1 MCLMVIEIEMYN
13 LYLKTSII
21 IISAIIFSILSNYIA
36 LLFTLGHK
44 QIINI
49 FKKDKKYLTLF
60 ILTILIVAVGLII
73 NAFFYLKIIN

>member
-1 MCLMVIEIEMYN
+1 MCLMVIEMYN

-21 IISAIIFSILSNYIA
+21 IISAIILSILSNYIA
-36 LLFTLGHK
+36 LLFTLSLK

-60 ILTILIVAVGLII
+60 ILTILIIAVGLII

>member
-1 MCLMVIEIEMYN
+1 MCLMVIEMYN

-21 IISAIIFSILSNYIA
+21 IISAIILSILSNYIA
-36 LLFTLGHK
+36 LLFTLSLK

>member
-1 MCLMVIEIEMYN
+1 MCLMVIEMYN

>member
-1 MCLMVIEIEMYN
+1 MCLMVIEMYN

-49 FKKDKKYLTLF
+49 LKKDKKYLTLF

>member
-1 MCLMVIEIEMYN
+1 MCLMVIEMYN

-21 IISAIIFSILSNYIA
+21 IISAIILSILSNYIA
-36 LLFTLGHK
+36 LLK

>member
-1 MCLMVIEIEMYN
+1 MCLMVIEMYN

-36 LLFTLGHK
+36 LLFTLSHK

-49 FKKDKKYLTLF
+49 LKKDKKYLTLF

>member
-1 MCLMVIEIEMYN
+1 MVIEMYN

-21 IISAIIFSILSNYIA
+21 IISAIILSILSNYIA
-36 LLFTLGHK
+36 LLFTLSHK

-49 FKKDKKYLTLF
+49 LKKDKKYLTLF

>member
-1 MCLMVIEIEMYN
+1 MCLMVIEMYN

-21 IISAIIFSILSNYIA
+21 IISAIILSILSNYIA
-36 LLFTLGHK
+36 LLFTLSHK

>member
-1 MCLMVIEIEMYN
+1 MYN

>member
-1 MCLMVIEIEMYN
+1 MYN
-13 LYLKTSII
+13 LYLKTS

-49 FKKDKKYLTLF
+49 LKKDKKYLTLF

>member
-1 MCLMVIEIEMYN
+1 MCLMVIEMYN

-36 LLFTLGHK
+36 LLFTLSHK

>member
-1 MCLMVIEIEMYN
+1 MVIEMYN

-21 IISAIIFSILSNYIA
+21 IISAIILSILSNYIA
-36 LLFTLGHK
+36 LLFTLSLK

>member
-1 MCLMVIEIEMYN
+1 MVIEIEMYN

-36 LLFTLGHK
+36 LLFTLSHK

>member
-1 MCLMVIEIEMYN
+1 MVIEIEMYN

-21 IISAIIFSILSNYIA
+21 IISAIILSILSNYIA
-36 LLFTLGHK
+36 LLFTLSHK